1 MNIKE
6 KAKEFAIKAHKG
18 QVRKNEKD
26 KPMIMHPIS
35 VAELLEEYGYDDNV
49 VAAGYLHDVVE
60 DTKYTIEYDNTL
72 DNKITIETKYYE
84 SYYDYYMKKNV
95 NDIYVSLSLDYRD
108 RLSVYL
114 ENLKENKIYDKNELS
129 RYTVKITMNERD
141 KDRVIIEN

>member
-1 MNIKE
+1 
-6 KAKEFAIKAHKG
+6 
-18 QVRKNEKD
+18 
-26 KPMIMHPIS
+26 
-35 VAELLEEYGYDDNV
+35 
-49 VAAGYLHDVVE
+49 
-60 DTKYTIEYDNTL
+60 
-72 DNKITIETKYYE
+72 
-84 SYYDYYMKKNV
+84 MKKNV